1 MKKAEICF
9 MNRESYNAHPK
20 KIHPIVMHKII
31 VLSPAHPYNCNVS
44 RVNFLLT
51 KLHKTFHLNAINS
64 LN

>member
-1 MKKAEICF
+1 MKNAEICF

-20 KIHPIVMHKII
+20 KNHPIVIHKII

-51 KLHKTFHLNAINS
+51 KLST
-64 LN
+64 